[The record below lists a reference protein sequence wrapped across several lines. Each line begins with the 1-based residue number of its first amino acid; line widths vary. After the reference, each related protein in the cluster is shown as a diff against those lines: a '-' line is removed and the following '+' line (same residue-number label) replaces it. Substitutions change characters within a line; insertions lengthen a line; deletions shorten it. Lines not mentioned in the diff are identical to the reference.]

1 MTIEDVLQYCRSTQ
15 SEWHLYNGT
24 VRSQRTG
31 LCVIEAMYFARTG
44 VHRCFTAAGEEMGL
58 SEFDLS
64 MVVNAAD
71 SPFGSR
77 LRGPLLEAC
86 GLRELERLPTT
97 IVAAKPIYVQYVHAV
112 PIDIGKMK
120 AYMDSVY
127 AEYTTT
133 PPPVPVTIPVANAVH
148 EEERELVPA

>member
-1 MTIEDVLQYCRSTQ
+1 MTIEDVLQYCRATQ
-15 SEWHLYNGT
+15 SEWHLYHGT

-97 IVAAKPIYVQYVHAV
+97 IVPAQPIYVQYVVHAV
-112 PIDIGKMK
+112 PVHIADMK
-120 AYMDSVY
+120 AFMDSAFETY
-127 AEYTTT
+127 I
-133 PPPVPVTIPVANAVH
+133 PPVPVKTDLAPAVR

>member
-1 MTIEDVLQYCRSTQ
+1 
-15 SEWHLYNGT
+15 LYNGT

-86 GLRELERLPTT
+86 GLRELDRLSTT
-97 IVAAKPIYVQYVHAV
+97 IVPAAKPIYVQYVHAV
-112 PIDIGKMK
+112 PIDIVKMK
-120 AYMDSVY
+120 AYMDSAY
-127 AEYTTT
+127 AEWMTT
-133 PPPVPVTIPVANAVH
+133 PPPVPVKTDLAPSVR